1 MNELTAIE
9 KINEEIKSIVSVAE
23 NVSLI
28 ATEAMLREATQA
40 GINAV
45 GFSLIARELRMF
57 SEKTAD
63 GMESLFWLIEWQV
76 AVNAGKHH
84 REQNKV
90 FLTQAHAAPAC
101 VGGQAD
107 VDEIEHLIV
116 SQVCE
121 LQIRMIRTA
130 KQCTTGF
137 LIAHSVDVEDTH
149 GGTMTP
155 DLRQITQDMEEAIG
169 NIALRIRK
177 LESGLAEAGLWKR
190 QRLFTNPVSTNEY
203 LITDGTTTLLT
214 DSGSSECSR
223 QSVKRSKLAQAG

>member
-9 KINEEIKSIVSVAE
+9 KINEEIKSFVSVAE
-23 NVSLI
+23 NVSLTAI
-28 ATEAMLREATQA
+28 KAMRKATQA

-63 GMESLFWLIEWQV
+63 AMESLSWLVEWQV

-84 REQNKV
+84 REQDKG
-90 FLTQAHAAPAC
+90 FLIQT
-101 VGGQAD
+101 D
-107 VDEIEHLIV
+107 VDEIDQLIV

-121 LQIRMIRTA
+121 LQIRVMHSA
-130 KQCTTGF
+130 KQCTTGL
-137 LIAHSVDVEDTH
+137 LIARSVDMEETH

-155 DLRQITQDMEEAIG
+155 ELLRQITQVVEEAIG
-169 NIALRIRK
+169 NIELRIRK

-203 LITDGTTTLLT
+203 LIIDGTATLLT
-214 DSGSSECSR
+214 DSGSSECSL
-223 QSVKRSKLAQAG
+223 QSVKRSKLAQVG